1 MFSNPY
7 YNTQVSLDKIDNQIR
22 ELENMRTHLQ
32 RPQQPSINQTFQLAP
47 NSQNGLKFV
56 SGIDDVSKELVFG
69 DSVFFDKDFKT
80 MWFKDVKGNI
90 KTYELN
96 EVIKKDEKDLIIEDL
111 KAQLSELKKEMSDN
125 AKSSDTDVDE
135 PLAGTAKE

>member
-1 MFSNPY
+1 MYGNPY

-22 ELENMRTHLQ
+22 ELENMRNHLQ

-47 NSQNGLKFV
+47 NNQNGLKFV
-56 SGIDDVSKELVFG
+56 SGIEDVSKELVFG
-69 DSVFFDKDFKT
+69 DSVFFDKDFKN

-96 EVIKKDEKDLIIEDL
+96 EVIKKDEKDLMIEDL
-111 KAQLSELKKEMSDN
+111 KAQIEKLKKERVDDE
-125 AKSSDTDVDE
+125 KSSDTDVDKSSTGSVE
-135 PLAGTAKE
+135 K

>member
-1 MFSNPY
+1 MYGNPY

-22 ELENMRTHLQ
+22 ELENMRSHLQ

-47 NSQNGLKFV
+47 NNQNGLKFV
-56 SGIDDVSKELVFG
+56 NGIEDVSKELVFG
-69 DSVFFDKDFKT
+69 DSVFFDKDFKN

-96 EVIKKDEKDLIIEDL
+96 EVIKKDEKDLIIDDL
-111 KAQLSELKKEMSDN
+111 KLQIEELKKEMSDN
-125 AKSSDTDVDE
+125 AKSNSSDVDE
-135 PLAGTAKE
+135 PSAGSVEK